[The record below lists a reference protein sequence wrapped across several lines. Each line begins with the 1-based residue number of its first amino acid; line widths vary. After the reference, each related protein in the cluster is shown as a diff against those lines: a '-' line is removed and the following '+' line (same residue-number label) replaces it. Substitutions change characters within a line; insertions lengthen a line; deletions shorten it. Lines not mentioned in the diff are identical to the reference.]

1 MKHKWHDEIVAWA
14 ANKTCIEVNKAGI
27 WFGTDYPQWDD
38 DGCKFRIK
46 PQPKQPKYL
55 YVYADSFYNGGDIDT
70 RAGTRIMSQR
80 VIDWETNYIGKIEV
94 QDD

>member
-14 ANKTCIEVNKAGI
+14 GNETCIEVNKAGI
-27 WFGTDYPQWDD
+27 WFGTDYPQWNDADD
-38 DGCKFRIK
+38 EFRIK

-55 YVYADSFYNGGDIDT
+55 YVYLFNGTAMLVEAHCKATSGK
-70 RAGTRIMSQR
+70 
-80 VIDWETNYIGKIEV
+80 YFGKIEV